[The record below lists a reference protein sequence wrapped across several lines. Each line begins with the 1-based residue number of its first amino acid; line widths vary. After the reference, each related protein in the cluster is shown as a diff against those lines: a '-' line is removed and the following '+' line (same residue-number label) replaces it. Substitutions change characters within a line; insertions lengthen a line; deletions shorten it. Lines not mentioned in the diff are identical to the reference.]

1 MQKTA
6 FLSLDT
12 NFNRIQMRIQIRI
25 HRQMRT
31 SGENSVFQDKSLY
44 LYQIRLI

>member
-12 NFNRIQMRIQIRI
+12 NFNRIQMRI

-31 SGENSVFQDKSLY
+31 SGANSVFQDKSLY